1 VRIFFPLVIF
11 YLIAF
16 IHYMRTGLAHFS
28 SLIAIL
34 MLLASGTLG
43 VQARTMA
50 PAVDQVVLCTG
61 TGLVIIAVDA
71 NGRPTSTPQHCPE
84 CYGMISCLV
93 LPSSNPS
100 HSIRHFFSDAG
111 AANIIRHIG
120 RIALVHP
127 ARGPPQG

>member
-1 VRIFFPLVIF
+1 VIF
-11 YLIAF
+11 YFITF
-16 IHYMRTGLAHFS
+16 IHFMRTGLTHLS

-50 PAVDQVVLCTG
+50 PAFDQVVLCAG
-61 TGLVIIAVDA
+61 TGLVTIAVNA

-84 CYGMISCLV
+84 CYGMISGLV
-93 LPSSNPS
+93 LPSSNPL
-100 HSIRHFFSDAG
+100 HSIGYLFSDVG

-120 RIALVHP
+120 RIAPVHP
-127 ARGPPQG
+127 ARGPPQS